1 MQSFPYDTAGVRV
14 VRSGLP
20 VHAHKPKRKGGV
32 MRKLTLALSLVALV
46 ALLVVPSAL
55 AVTVPN
61 IPVATYGSALLA
73 GLADAVTD
81 VLPYAAAITAFAIGV
96 GLIRRWLGAKKATR
110 V

>member
-1 MQSFPYDTAGVRV
+1 MIV
-14 VRSGLP
+14 
-20 VHAHKPKRKGGV
+20 
-32 MRKLTLALSLVALV
+32 LAIVALG
-46 ALLVVPSAL
+46 ALMIVPSAL

-61 IPVATYGSALLA
+61 IPVATYGSALLD